1 MWRGGEGVY
10 LLWMIMSLPRP
21 CEERSNM
28 CDTPGMFQWRGV
40 RFAEY
45 CWICKCEGWQRLWFV
60 LFSPSH
66 LKKQTNCNRMIGQF
80 WHETYT
86 ALHSRNTFIAWCF
99 VFFTFHFSK
108 SDTFYTNIHNTY
120 TCYNINW
127 LYIRIIENTD
137 LNRKN
142 VKNVKNEK
150 YFYWFHFVIDS
161 LTTFPPRNI
170 VMELI
175 LLAGGF
181 HHLHHHHHHY
191 YYHFMHC
198 HPGDR
203 VKNQSNRIWASSSAP
218 CNL

>member
-1 MWRGGEGVY
+1 MGLNWTNINCKHLGIILTVKVTINPSPPTMPEWTGCGGATYVEGWGGCLPVVDDNVIAKAMWG
-10 LLWMIMSLPRP
+10 S
-21 CEERSNM
+21 SNM
-28 CDTPGMFQWRGV
+28 CDTPGMLQWRGV

-120 TCYNINW
+120 TCYIINW

-137 LNRKN
+137 LNRKS
-142 VKNVKNEK
+142 VKNEK
-150 YFYWFHFVIDS
+150 YFLLISFRNWFINYFS
-161 LTTFPPRNI
+161 T
-170 VMELI
+170 
-175 LLAGGF
+175 
-181 HHLHHHHHHY
+181 
-191 YYHFMHC
+191 
-198 HPGDR
+198 
-203 VKNQSNRIWASSSAP
+203 
-218 CNL
+218 